1 MELAVAAR
9 LPRQGWITC
18 ERDKRRNKTTRI
30 GGAPGRRK
38 PAG

>member
-9 LPRQGWITC
+9 PLQHGWITC
-18 ERDKRRNKTTRI
+18 ERDKRRNETTRI
-30 GGAPGRRK
+30 GGAPGWRK